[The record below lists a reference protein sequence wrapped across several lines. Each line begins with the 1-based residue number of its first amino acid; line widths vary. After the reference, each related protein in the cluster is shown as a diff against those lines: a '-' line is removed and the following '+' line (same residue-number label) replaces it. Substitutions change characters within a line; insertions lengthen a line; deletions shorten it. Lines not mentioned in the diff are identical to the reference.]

1 MPELPEVEV
10 VRRGVDRWSVGRVV
24 DQVQICHPRAIRR
37 HAGGGGDLIDRLLG
51 ATITATDRRGK
62 YFWLV
67 LDTGELLVV
76 HLGMSGQL
84 LVQPSTSNDEAH
96 LRVRL
101 SFADDGP
108 ELRFVDQRTF
118 GGIFLDVPQDGPA
131 RADQRPVPS
140 LISHIGLDPF
150 DPLFSPTAVTRAI
163 RRRSAP
169 IKAVILDQSVVSGIG
184 NIYADESL
192 WRAKLNWS
200 IPANQVSGP
209 RVRAL
214 LGHAEDVMAD
224 SLAVGGTSFDSLYVD
239 VNGSSGHFSRSL
251 AVYGQEDRPCPRCG
265 TPIIRECFANRSS
278 FRCPKCQ
285 QPAAASQC

>member
-1 MPELPEVEV
+1 MARRPVPELPEVEV
-10 VRRGVDRWSVGRVV
+10 VRRGVDHWSVGRVM
-24 DQVQICHPRAIRR
+24 DQVQIRHPRAIRR
-37 HAGGGGDLIDRLLG
+37 HAGGGGDLVDRMLG
-51 ATITATDRRGK
+51 ATIAATDRRGK

-67 LDTGELLVV
+67 LDTRELLVV

-84 LVQPSTSNDEAH
+84 LVQPAASTDEAH

-118 GGIFLDVPQDGPA
+118 GGIFLDVPEDGPA
-131 RADQRPVPS
+131 STDGRPLPS
-140 LISHIGLDPF
+140 LISHIALDPF
-150 DPLFSPTAVTRAI
+150 DPLFNPAAVTKAV

-192 WRAKLNWS
+192 WRAKLNWA
-200 IPANQVSGP
+200 IPADALSAP

-214 LGHAEDVMAD
+214 LGHAKDVMAD
-224 SLAVGGTSFDSLYVD
+224 SLAAGGTSFDSLYVN

-251 AVYGQEDRPCPRCG
+251 AVYGQEGRPCPRCG
-265 TPIIRECFANRSS
+265 TPIIRERFAGRSS

-285 QPAAASQC
+285 K